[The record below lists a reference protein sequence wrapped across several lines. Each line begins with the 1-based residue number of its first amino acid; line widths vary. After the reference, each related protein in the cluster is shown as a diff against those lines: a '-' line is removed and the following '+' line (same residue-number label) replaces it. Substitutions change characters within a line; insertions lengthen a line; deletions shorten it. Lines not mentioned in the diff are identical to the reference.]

1 MNLIAIIPAGI
12 NDIVVNGLHQWDY
25 GRKLEIL
32 SEDLP
37 AMVEVHFACEGMD
50 TAIVHTCEAVNG
62 ALEVA
67 IPNRCLEQMVPITAW
82 IYAVG
87 ENTGVTLKTLILPI
101 IKRARPQPSQSIP
114 EEIPDKYTE
123 ALGAMN
129 DAVDKVKAG
138 DFTAARAQSDALGR
152 NIHDTYLPNASFED
166 FSKKLGTG
174 EVQVQSAYRATIA
187 DKAVNATNAANAGN
201 ASLAQCLDLD
211 GGMVVDTDTDEFIIR
226 TPGVYVVLLGDGSTR
241 TCDIIAVPNLS
252 LEVFSDHVKYVPV
265 DAEYGSL
272 KPYNAAGNIRTVIKL
287 AIGAAG

>member
-1 MNLIAIIPAGI
+1 MNLIAIIPAGV

-50 TAIVHTCEAVNG
+50 TAIVHACEAVSG

-67 IPNRCLEQMVPITAW
+67 IPNRCLEQIAPITAW

-101 IKRARPQPSQSIP
+101 IKRARPQPGESIP
-114 EEIPDKYTE
+114 EDISDKYTE
-123 ALGAMN
+123 AVGAVN
-129 DAVDKVKAG
+129 DAVDKLTKG
-138 DFTAARAQSDALGR
+138 EFTAARAQSDALGR
-152 NIHDTYLPNASFED
+152 NIHGTYLPNASFED
-166 FSKKLGTG
+166 FSEKLRTG
-174 EVQVQSAYRATIA
+174 EAQVQSAYRATIA
-187 DKAVNATNAANAGN
+187 DNAVTATNAVNADS
-201 ASLAQCLDLD
+201 ASYAQCLDLD
-211 GGMVVDTDTDEFIIR
+211 GGMISDTDTDEFVIR

-252 LEVFSDHVKYVPV
+252 IEVFSDHVKYVPV
-265 DAEYGSL
+265 DAEYGCL
-272 KPYNAAGNIRTVIKL
+272 KPYNAAGNIRSVIKIAL
-287 AIGAAG
+287 GAAG